1 MGKENRFQ
9 NRKPRGAR
17 ELKRREHTRA
27 PYDKVLIVTEGKKT
41 EPEYFNDLKK
51 YYRINSANIE
61 IDGTSDSSPESVVK
75 YGKKLYKEERST
87 GDAFDRVYFV
97 FDKDTHLTYQQALDE
112 IKRFKP
118 ESTFFAINSVP
129 CFEFWFL
136 LHFIYTA
143 EPFSATGRLSAADHV
158 IKKLKNHC
166 PNYDK
171 SASGLFSKLH
181 DKLETAKTNAVM
193 VLQDA
198 DQTGTDNPSTHVH
211 KLVDYLQNIKIV
223 N

>member
-9 NRKPRGAR
+9 NCKPRGAR

-87 GDAFDRVYFV
+87 GDAFDHVYFV
-97 FDKDTHLTYQQALDE
+97 FE
-112 IKRFKP
+112 
-118 ESTFFAINSVP
+118 
-129 CFEFWFL
+129 
-136 LHFIYTA
+136 
-143 EPFSATGRLSAADHV
+143 
-158 IKKLKNHC
+158 
-166 PNYDK
+166 
-171 SASGLFSKLH
+171 
-181 DKLETAKTNAVM
+181 
-193 VLQDA
+193 
-198 DQTGTDNPSTHVH
+198 
-211 KLVDYLQNIKIV
+211 
-223 N
+223 